1 MVCPHCVY
9 TAAAVTSSFF
19 GTGIVANIKG
29 TITVSVIGAGV
40 YYYGENKL
48 LSSVVNSPVLKVVN
62 FGVATNIIASNF
74 FYGDHMSYILGA
86 ALVGTGSLLAYS
98 KGGIKYVNYEL
109 ISISMLGGAGS
120 SLYNYFIHTSHDDD
134 HDNHHH
140 HHMEALTKD
149 FSQFT
154 VMASHL
160 LTEGTSKNEKFIVP
174 ENTKSKIFGK
184 GGLDSFILSSGK
196 DHLYFSMCSTKIIDG
211 KVSTI
216 WNFNPSEDK
225 VYLFCTKKELAPEDV
240 HLDKDHGV
248 TYIVISGKFEETG
261 IAVYME
267 NDSDELTLVDNIVLN
282 ERFSDL
288 TE

>member
-19 GTGIVANIKG
+19 GAGAVANIKG
-29 TITVSVIGAGV
+29 IVTVSTIGVGF
-40 YYYGENKL
+40 YLYGGAQL
-48 LSSVVNSPVLKVVN
+48 LSSV
-62 FGVATNIIASNF
+62 ANIFNLFASTKIAYNF
-74 FYGDHMSYILGA
+74 FDDSYMK
-86 ALVGTGSLLAYS
+86 GSVSVCAVSSIAYYI
-98 KGGIKYVNYEL
+98 GGLPYVNYGL
-109 ISISMLGGAGS
+109 LSINILGAGS
-120 SLYNYFIHTSHDDD
+120 SLYNYFTHTSHDDD
-134 HDNHHH
+134 HNNHHH

-149 FSQFT
+149 FSQLT

-196 DHLYFSMCSTKIIDG
+196 DHLYFSMCSTKITDG

-240 HLDKDHGV
+240 HLHKVHGV
-248 TYIVISGKFEETG
+248 TYIIIAGKFEETG